1 MNNDVGTL
9 DHFPYPTLT
18 EALKPPSI
26 QTIQSIQSIQPV
38 PKVNTVVF
46 SEVKP
51 TIINTPKPKPTAAKP
66 RHPIDPLS
74 IAMDIKNPMYAM
86 ANAMQR
92 KAMECEEAQRL
103 EGLLTELYR
112 SQGGRTRGW
121 TLSGLEPMMKPR
133 CASGANLHELQK
145 AKAAFDWMLED
156 KVSVAFLDFLC
167 VAQQIRVAVWS
178 PDKKTVTLYPAADRA
193 SHEKIP
199 LFHVEEGAVKTEE
212 MDGPALVR
220 FVEANGW
227 TLTPPQSV
235 LKSLAHLSVPELE
248 SVSTKVGLTDFVGNK
263 AERIVALGTFKV
275 KQRLL

>member
-1 MNNDVGTL
+1 
-9 DHFPYPTLT
+9 
-18 EALKPPSI
+18 
-26 QTIQSIQSIQPV
+26 
-38 PKVNTVVF
+38 
-46 SEVKP
+46 
-51 TIINTPKPKPTAAKP
+51 
-66 RHPIDPLS
+66 
-74 IAMDIKNPMYAM
+74 MYAM

-178 PDKKTVTLYPAADRA
+178 PDKKNVTLYPAADRA

-199 LFHVEEGAVKTEE
+199 LFHVEEGGFLKNEE
-212 MDGPALVR
+212 MDGSALVR

-248 SVSTKVGLTDFVGNK
+248 SVSAKVGLIDFVGNK
-263 AERIVALGTFKV
+263 AERVVALGIFKV
-275 KQRLL
+275 KQRLLEK